1 MKVQASSLIAL
12 VAFAACFA
20 MLSIRSLSGQPRRA
34 SEYRV
39 SGPYVHENL
48 SVFLIHG
55 QSRPTTR
62 LVTLEQ
68 AVAERKVV
76 VYETRNVNELAI
88 ENVSGE
94 DIFIESGD
102 IVKGGAQDRTLKDDF
117 ILPTKSGRVNISA
130 FCVEHGRWTR
140 RGEESVATF
149 NSASDALATKKLKLA
164 VKVDSD
170 QREVWNQVAAAQAS
184 LASSLR
190 IGVRAAAAPTS
201 FPMTMATP
209 AVQKSIDGYSRELK
223 NLVDGKNDV
232 IGYAFA
238 INGQVNS
245 ADLYASHD
253 LFARL
258 WTKLLR
264 ASSVEAVS
272 EFDSGKKFAPATVA
286 AVTAALHDADS
297 GKASARQ
304 LTDRISLVV
313 RETAHNIL
321 FESRDRAQNDA
332 WIHRNYLTK

>member
-1 MKVQASSLIAL
+1 MKVSDGSIFAF
-12 VAFAACFA
+12 VAVVTCFA
-20 MLSIRSLSGQPRRA
+20 MFSIRSLSAQTPRA
-34 SEYRV
+34 SDYRI
-39 SGPYVHENL
+39 SGPYVHQNL

-55 QSRPTTR
+55 HSRPTAR

-68 AVAERKVV
+68 AVAEHKVV

-88 ENVSGE
+88 ENVSSE

-149 NSASDALATKKLKLA
+149 NSASDAVATKKLKLA
-164 VKVDSD
+164 VKVNSD

-184 LASSLR
+184 ISSSLR
-190 IGVRAAAAPTS
+190 FNARAAAAPTS
-201 FPMTMATP
+201 LPMTMQMP
-209 AVQKSIDGYSRELK
+209 AVQKSIDGYILDLK
-223 NLVDGKNDV
+223 GVVDGKNDV

-238 INGQVNS
+238 INGTVNS
-245 ADLYASHD
+245 ADVYASHD

-258 WTKLLR
+258 WQKLLR
-264 ASSVEAVS
+264 ASAIEAVS
-272 EFDSGKKFAPATVA
+272 EFDAGQKLTPATIG

-297 GKASARQ
+297 AKASARQ
-304 LTDRISLVV
+304 LTDRISLVTK
-313 RETAHNIL
+313 ETSRNML
-321 FESRDRAQNDA
+321 FETRDRAQGDA